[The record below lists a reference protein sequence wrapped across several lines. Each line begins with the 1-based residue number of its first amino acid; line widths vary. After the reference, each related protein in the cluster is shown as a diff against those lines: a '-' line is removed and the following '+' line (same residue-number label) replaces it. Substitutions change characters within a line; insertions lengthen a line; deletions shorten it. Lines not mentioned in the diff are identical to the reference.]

1 MAQNSRI
8 AVASHN
14 TMARSTTSIEP
25 SVSNERT
32 KGEGSLE
39 GPEINAITSAGDTDS
54 TRILSDN
61 EMNDSQNSNNG
72 NQRFWFPSVTTW
84 CSELNKAYAV
94 TVIILCYCNLI
105 NYMDRST
112 VAGMIS
118 FIKEDKDF
126 NVHSDKKMGLLQV
139 HSIFIF
145 VPYCIDTIQ
154 VYLKLLNLEAPI
166 KQYY

>member
-8 AVASHN
+8 AVSSN
-14 TMARSTTSIEP
+14 NSMARSSTSIEG

-32 KGEGSLE
+32 KNEGSRE
-39 GPEINAITSAGDTDS
+39 GPDINGITSAGDSLQTDS

-61 EMNDSQNSNNG
+61 ETNDSQNSSTSD

-139 HSIFIF
+139 
-145 VPYCIDTIQ
+145 YLTINNTTYNPQ
-154 VYLKLLNLEAPI
+154 NK
-166 KQYY
+166 

>member
-8 AVASHN
+8 AVSAQN
-14 TMARSTTSIEP
+14 AMGRSTTSAES
-25 SVSNERT
+25 SVSDERT
-32 KGEGSLE
+32 KTEGSRE
-39 GPEINAITSAGDTDS
+39 GTDINVITSAGDAQTTDS
-54 TRILSDN
+54 ARILPDN
-61 EMNDSQNSNNG
+61 EMNDSQNSDTD

-94 TVIILCYCNLI
+94 TVVLLCYCNLI

-126 NVHSDKKMGLLQV
+126 NVKSDKKMGLLQV
-139 HSIFIF
+139 YLRNSRNILQLYIFYLYFI
-145 VPYCIDTIQ
+145 CI
-154 VYLKLLNLEAPI
+154 
-166 KQYY
+166 

>member
-8 AVASHN
+8 AVSSNNA
-14 TMARSTTSIEP
+14 MARSATSTED
-25 SVSNERT
+25 SVSTERT
-32 KGEGSLE
+32 KRQGSRE
-39 GPEINAITSAGDTDS
+39 GPEINGITSAGDDLHTES
-54 TRILSDN
+54 NTILSDN
-61 EMNDSQNSNNG
+61 EMNDSQNSSTD

-139 HSIFIF
+139 YGVFIF
-145 VPYCIDTIQ
+145 VSHFIDLLQI
-154 VYLKLLNLEAPI
+154 YLN
-166 KQYY
+166 